1 MKGPSCISEIW
12 QDWSFKVTDRES
24 IHTEAIAE
32 TYVRITYKG
41 KSFVGIQTAMGIGV
55 EGEKYALVQPHY
67 IFMQDEVEAIT
78 KKEYFIGKLEGHE
91 FRTTE
96 S

>member
-1 MKGPSCISEIW
+1 M
-12 QDWSFKVTDRES
+12 TDRES

-32 TYVRITYKG
+32 TYVRIRYKG
-41 KSFVGIQTAMGIGV
+41 KSFVGIQTGTGIGI
-55 EGEKYALVQPHY
+55 EGEEYAMVMPHY